1 VNELSAVNEAV
12 EVNELSVPVDD
23 GFCIGCGRHAETG
36 LHMEF
41 ATRDDRSVESRLTV
55 SRRYQGWRGVVH
67 GGVVAL
73 LLDEAMAYAAGARG
87 IVGVTADLRMRFRK
101 AVPID
106 APLIVR
112 GCMLWQRRNVL
123 GVTATVQNARGTVLA
138 SGEGRFVAR
147 GTLRPG
153 ERLGA

>member
-1 VNELSAVNEAV
+1 VSDLPA
-12 EVNELSVPVDD
+12 PVDD

-41 ATRDDRSVESRLTV
+41 ALGDDRSVESRLTV
-55 SRRYQGWRGVVH
+55 SRTYQGWRGVVH
-67 GGVVAL
+67 GGIVAL

-87 IVGVTADLRMRFRK
+87 VRGVTADLKMRFRK
-101 AVPID
+101 AVPVG
-106 APLIVR
+106 APLTVR
-112 GCMLWQRRNVL
+112 ASVLWQRRDVL
-123 GVTATVQNARGTVLA
+123 GVAGTVADETGKVLA

-147 GTLRPG
+147 GILRPG